1 MHGTE
6 TGNVGRA
13 ELADGI
19 GWGGKAQKRMT
30 LMRRHPSCCC
40 IATGSGEDHGGC
52 RQGARQSGHVY
63 SGIALN
69 TRALQIQSFFAMQ
82 KEYWQ
87 NFRTYRH
94 ASSAPFAENHSPVLS
109 YLHRPS
115 ATWILANTR
124 WLFTHCFIFLFT
136 LHAVYFSN
144 SLLLRS
150 SITYGS
156 SPRFSNIWMVFCLL
170 AKPNRA

>member
-13 ELADGI
+13 EPADGM
-19 GWGGKAQKRMT
+19 GWGGKAQERMT
-30 LMRRHPSCCC
+30 LMGRHPFCC

-69 TRALQIQSFFAMQ
+69 TRALQIQSFFATQ

-87 NFRTYRH
+87 NFQ
-94 ASSAPFAENHSPVLS
+94 
-109 YLHRPS
+109 
-115 ATWILANTR
+115 
-124 WLFTHCFIFLFT
+124 
-136 LHAVYFSN
+136 
-144 SLLLRS
+144 
-150 SITYGS
+150 
-156 SPRFSNIWMVFCLL
+156 NIQTCLL
-170 AKPNRA
+170 CPLC